1 MDQVKRCDGLQF
13 VKEHSDA
20 KIMQKK
26 KTQVKIVPFKLD
38 ELEKI
43 QRREKSFHK
52 VRYPMMQ
59 IMNFKATTHGTC
71 RVDVA

>member
-1 MDQVKRCDGLQF
+1 MDQVTRYDGFLF
-13 VKEHSDA
+13 VNEHSDA
-20 KIMQKK
+20 KIMQKEI
-26 KTQVKIVPFKLD
+26 QVQIVPFKLD

>member
-1 MDQVKRCDGLQF
+1 MVSSSWKSTVTLKLC
-13 VKEHSDA
+13 
-20 KIMQKK
+20 KK

-59 IMNFKATTHGTC
+59 IMNFKATTHETC